1 MSDEQNLILEQWKA
15 LCELVEGMDMDIR
28 KNANGNNLAG
38 VRARKEL
45 RKLKK
50 ASSDLV
56 RATIEADKQRKNNK

>member
-28 KNANGNNLAG
+28 KNASGNNLAG